1 MATGKIEN
9 LTGEIS
15 YSREHEL
22 TAYDDILT
30 ISSATLSL
38 LKPAG
43 DLMLMQGNDTVTIT
57 NSTIIG
63 DTGVGLL
70 LGSGDDTLTIQNSEI
85 KSRISLASGNDHV
98 VISGSAQ
105 SVVTLTALDPDQ
117 TSIDTDEDL
126 TTLSL
131 GADNDVLE
139 LCSILQGTGVIN
151 FGSGSD
157 TLVFNAGT
165 LNNTG
170 GIANLNNLTVTN
182 LGGTTYR
189 DLELVDAGNR
199 IEWNGNLRGNDN
211 AKWIVLD
218 AVSGTALAEAAF
230 ITDNN
235 VVSNIGFKITNRTFV
250 QTDGGTWEISGRSG
264 NTAFMADDSK
274 VTLYH
279 MVLTENKTGFS
290 GNNTDWNLNKSNISN
305 HSERGAVIT
314 GGSLTF
320 NDLSFTGNAMTYSK
334 LSGQDSFAQGGGLH
348 ITGATVSGQRGYI
361 YRNSANISGF
371 ASTSAKSSAY
381 ISIDSDYY
389 YSSTEKIVSSNDSLK
404 TYAKGG
410 GVYAENAKLFAENMD
425 FASNC
430 ASAFVTGYTFA
441 GATAYARNVLG
452 NKYSYNATA
461 YASADASIGIHAYGG
476 AIFIDSS
483 NLTLEKSNF
492 SNNFVCAYSSNT
504 GGVWAHATSWGG
516 KEMASAFAFADG
528 SINKFAQGGGIYS
541 ENSDLL
547 LTDVKFL
554 GNYASAARTGEYS
567 DYSYGAYATA
577 SASNSSY
584 KSHEIYPIASV
595 SAGKSTAYA
604 ENKVDVTYARG
615 GALFASTGKA
625 ELISAVFS
633 GNRAE
638 ADGGESQ
645 GGAIYADNA
654 VINLTDSTFTG
665 NKARKGGA
673 LYGANNSKFTYA
685 LSNNSMNFLKKITI
699 SGNKADEGGFLYL
712 ENSTADFIIGSNI
725 KLLLADS
732 IAGNGGIIT
741 KSGADMEISAAVSDD
756 SIRWNIASGLLE
768 LSSISRTIN
777 LNNWT
782 IGANAVLRLSALDD
796 TVNMSTDKKIG
807 TLDLGG
813 GSDVI
818 NTGGYSLSEG
828 KLLVSKLIFTGGGRV
843 SSTISTRTAD
853 ASFDITL
860 KDVILDSTI
869 IGGNGNDI
877 IKIIENSTV
886 GGFINLGNGTNT
898 IYATAS
904 TAFKSNLIVGNGNDI
919 LTFTDVSFSNGLT
932 LGDGNNHFTATG
944 DASFADISAGS
955 GDDVFSFSYA
965 QVSGI
970 LNLGGGDNSVTA
982 SSLICLNDVTAGDGN
997 DTISLTGSNNA
1008 STFSGMVDL
1017 GLGDNKLYIEGN
1029 VTGNIDFMLHKG
1041 GTTTAVV
1048 YRGASI
1054 TGKTVSVY
1062 FRPNAE
1068 LKALTLDWSDFSG
1081 DEALDKVRIL
1091 ISSDA
1096 SFSSYEYS
1104 IELYNRVT
1112 DFTINLEE
1120 GYFYQFQAND
1130 EDGWAQRY
1138 LPDIIAPDQV
1148 TGLVWENCIGS
1159 WDIAHDNWGGNGVKQ
1174 YHVEVSA
1181 DAGFGSILYSETV
1194 TATEYAF
1201 AELCNGKYY
1210 WRVRAEDYTGNMS
1223 EWSDVQSFQIGSS
1236 TPGSVPTKS
1245 DFDGNGVSDILFQN
1259 LVDSANPL
1267 GAWMNADKWQWN
1279 GALGAAPKSDWTVY
1293 GAYDFTGDGVCDI
1306 MFRSK
1311 LASTEYAVGYY
1322 DMGDNATFKTMGWG
1336 VTAEWE
1342 LADVG
1347 DFNGSG
1353 RADILWKNSTNGYL
1367 GLWMDGTDQWVALPA
1382 SNLGEGQSIIG
1393 MGDVNGDGCDDILIN
1408 SNGVLGAW
1416 DISGV
1421 INGTE
1426 ATPVWSS
1433 FGINIGSEW
1442 DAFGCADFDGNGK
1455 ADIVLWR
1462 DDDGYV
1468 GTYMNCNVN
1477 DFRGIYPGASKDEWG
1492 LPGFGDYN
1500 GDGCDDVLVRNLA
1513 SGALGYWDGAD
1524 DFKWNEIGSGV
1535 DSTWAVIA

>member
-85 KSRISLASGNDHV
+85 KSRISLASGSDHV

-139 LCSILQGTGVIN
+139 LCSILQGSGVIN

-170 GIANLNNLTVTN
+170 GIANMNNLTVTN

-199 IEWNGNLRGNDN
+199 LEWNGNLRGNDN

-218 AVSGTALAEAAF
+218 AVSETALAEVAF

-250 QTDGGTWEISGRSG
+250 QTDGGTWEISERSG

-320 NDLSFTGNAMTYSK
+320 NDLGFSQNSYHKSVLNNKIEANGGGAYASDI
-334 LSGQDSFAQGGGLH
+334 LVSGSRGFFSNNDILASASASIYAKANGYTTKSLVRTSASAYAQGGGLF
-348 ITGATVSGQRGYI
+348 TNNSTV
-361 YRNSANISGF
+361 
-371 ASTSAKSSAY
+371 T
-381 ISIDSDYY
+381 
-389 YSSTEKIVSSNDSLK
+389 
-404 TYAKGG
+404 
-410 GVYAENAKLFAENMD
+410 
-425 FASNC
+425 
-430 ASAFVTGYTFA
+430 
-441 GATAYARNVLG
+441 
-452 NKYSYNATA
+452 
-461 YASADASIGIHAYGG
+461 
-476 AIFIDSS
+476 
-483 NLTLEKSNF
+483 
-492 SNNFVCAYSSNT
+492 
-504 GGVWAHATSWGG
+504 
-516 KEMASAFAFADG
+516 
-528 SINKFAQGGGIYS
+528 
-541 ENSDLL
+541 
-547 LTDVKFL
+547 LTDVQFN
-554 GNYASAARTGEYS
+554 GNIVSASTKAFAKASSSEYNANYWIYAM
-567 DYSYGAYATA
+567 ATA
-577 SASNSSY
+577 SASAYAQGGGLFTDNSTVTLTDVQFTGNIVSAYASATVSAETHIAFTTAEARSY
-584 KSHEIYPIASV
+584 ASAYAHGGGLFIDNSIITLTGVQFSGNLASASV
-595 SAGKSTAYA
+595 STTLNVYPNTPGSLASAYTTIYA
-604 ENKVDVTYARG
+604 EAKGGGIYASG
-615 GALFASTGKA
+615 GILNADTV
-625 ELISAVFS
+625 IFS
-633 GNRAE
+633 DNHAIADE
-638 ADGGESQ
+638 AQ

-654 VINLTDSTFTG
+654 VVNLTNSIFTG
-665 NKARKGGA
+665 NKAKKGGA
-673 LYGANNSKFTYA
+673 LYGANNSKFTYT
-685 LSNNSMNFLKKITI
+685 LSCDNTNLLKKITI
-699 SGNKADEGGFLYL
+699 SGNMADEGSFLYL
-712 ENSTADFIIGSNI
+712 ENSTADFVIGNNI

-732 IAGNGGIIT
+732 IAGNGGVIT
-741 KSGADMEISAAVSDD
+741 KSGSDMEISAAISDD
-756 SIRWNIASGLLE
+756 SIRWNVASGLLE
-768 LSSISRTIN
+768 LSCISRTIN

-782 IGANAVLRLSALDD
+782 IGANAILRLSSLDD

-828 KLLVSKLIFTGGGRV
+828 KLLVSKLTFTGGGRV

-860 KDVILDSTI
+860 ANVVLDSTI
-869 IGGNGNDI
+869 IGGRGNDI
-877 IKIIENSTV
+877 ITVTQKSTV
-886 GGFINLGNGTNT
+886 GGPM
-898 IYATAS
+898 
-904 TAFKSNLIVGNGNDI
+904 D
-919 LTFTDVSFSNGLT
+919 
-932 LGDGNNHFTATG
+932 LGDGNNVIRATADVTFASRLVLGKGNDILEFTNAVFNSTLALG
-944 DASFADISAGS
+944 D
-955 GDDVFSFSYA
+955 
-965 QVSGI
+965 
-970 LNLGGGDNSVTA
+970 GDNTVNVN
-982 SSLICLNDVTAGDGN
+982 SSLVCHDSISTGNGN

-1029 VTGNIDFMLHKG
+1029 VTGNIDFMIHKG

-1062 FRPNAE
+1062 SRPNAE

-1081 DEALDKVRIL
+1081 DEAWDKVRIL

-1159 WDIAHDNWGGNGVKQ
+1159 WNAAHDNWGGNGVKQ

-1181 DAGFGSILYSETV
+1181 DAGFGSILYSKTV

-1201 AELCNGKYY
+1201 AELSNGKYY

-1223 EWSDVQSFQIGSS
+1223 EWSDVQSFQIGGS
-1236 TPGSVPTKS
+1236 TPGRRPAKS

-1322 DMGDNATFKTMGWG
+1322 DMGDGATFKTMGWG

-1367 GLWMDGTDQWVALPA
+1367 GLWMDGSDQWVALPA

-1524 DFKWNEIGSGV
+1524 EFKWNEIGSGV

>member
-85 KSRISLASGNDHV
+85 KSRISLASGSDHV

-139 LCSILQGTGVIN
+139 LCSILQGSGVIN

-170 GIANLNNLTVTN
+170 GIANMNNLTVTN

-320 NDLSFTGNAMTYSK
+320 NDLGFSQNSYHKSVLNNKIEANGGGAYASDI
-334 LSGQDSFAQGGGLH
+334 LVSGSRGFFSNNDILASASASIYAKANGYTTKSLVRTSASAYAQGGGLF
-348 ITGATVSGQRGYI
+348 TNNSTV
-361 YRNSANISGF
+361 
-371 ASTSAKSSAY
+371 T
-381 ISIDSDYY
+381 
-389 YSSTEKIVSSNDSLK
+389 
-404 TYAKGG
+404 
-410 GVYAENAKLFAENMD
+410 
-425 FASNC
+425 
-430 ASAFVTGYTFA
+430 
-441 GATAYARNVLG
+441 
-452 NKYSYNATA
+452 
-461 YASADASIGIHAYGG
+461 
-476 AIFIDSS
+476 
-483 NLTLEKSNF
+483 
-492 SNNFVCAYSSNT
+492 
-504 GGVWAHATSWGG
+504 
-516 KEMASAFAFADG
+516 
-528 SINKFAQGGGIYS
+528 
-541 ENSDLL
+541 
-547 LTDVKFL
+547 LTDVQFN
-554 GNYASAARTGEYS
+554 GNIVSASTKAFAKASSSEYNANYWIYAM
-567 DYSYGAYATA
+567 ATA
-577 SASNSSY
+577 SASAYAQGGGLFTDNSTVTLTDVQFTGNIVSAYASATVSAETHIAFTTAEARSY
-584 KSHEIYPIASV
+584 ASAYAHGGGLFIDNSIITLTGVQFSGNLASASV
-595 SAGKSTAYA
+595 STTLNVYPNTPGSLASAYTTIYA
-604 ENKVDVTYARG
+604 EAKGGGIYASG
-615 GALFASTGKA
+615 GILNADTV
-625 ELISAVFS
+625 IFS
-633 GNRAE
+633 DNHAIADE
-638 ADGGESQ
+638 AQ

-654 VINLTDSTFTG
+654 VVNLTNSIFTG
-665 NKARKGGA
+665 NKAKKGGA
-673 LYGANNSKFTYA
+673 LYGANNSKFTYT
-685 LSNNSMNFLKKITI
+685 LSCDNTNLLKKITI
-699 SGNKADEGGFLYL
+699 SGNMADEGSFLYL
-712 ENSTADFIIGSNI
+712 ENSTADFVIGNNI

-877 IKIIENSTV
+877 IKIIENSAV
-886 GGFINLGNGTNT
+886 GGFINLGNGTNV
-898 IYATAS
+898 IDAAAS
-904 TAFKSNLIVGNGNDI
+904 VAFKSDLIVGNGNDI

-932 LGDGNNHFTATG
+932 LGDGNNRFTATG
-944 DASFADISAGS
+944 DASLANISAGS

-982 SSLICLNDVTAGDGN
+982 SSLICLNDVTAGNGN
-997 DTISLTGSNNA
+997 DTISLTGSNNV

-1062 FRPNAE
+1062 SHPNAE
-1068 LKALTLDWSDFSG
+1068 LKALTLDWSAFSG
-1081 DEALDKVRIL
+1081 EEALDKVRIL

-1096 SFSSYEYS
+1096 SFSSYEYA

-1138 LPDIIAPDQV
+1138 LPDAIAPDQV
-1148 TGLVWENCIGS
+1148 TGLMWKNGIGS

-1181 DAGFGSILYSETV
+1181 DAGFGSILYSKTV

-1201 AELCNGKYY
+1201 AELSNGKYY

-1223 EWSDVQSFQIGSS
+1223 EWSDVQSFQIGGS
-1236 TPGSVPTKS
+1236 TPGRRPAKS

-1524 DFKWNEIGSGV
+1524 EFKWNEIGSGV

>member
-1 MATGKIEN
+1 MATGKTET
-9 LTGEIS
+9 LTGEIT
-15 YSREHEL
+15 YTREHEL
-22 TAYDDILT
+22 SAYDDVLT
-30 ISSATLSL
+30 ISSATLRL

-43 DLMLMQGNDTVTIT
+43 DLMLMQGDDAVTIV

-63 DTGVGLL
+63 DTGVGVL

-85 KSRISLASGNDHV
+85 RSRISLAGGDDHV
-98 VISGSAQ
+98 IISGSAQ

-131 GADNDVLE
+131 GAGNDILE
-139 LCSILQGTGVIN
+139 LCSILEGTGVIN

-165 LNNTG
+165 LNNSG
-170 GIANLNNLTVTN
+170 GIANLNNLTVTT

-189 DLELVDAGNR
+189 DLELVNAGNR
-199 IEWNGNLRGNDN
+199 IEWNGNLRGSDN
-211 AKWIVLD
+211 AKWIILD
-218 AVSGTALAEAAF
+218 AVSGTAQAEAAF

-235 VVSNIGFKITNRTFV
+235 VVSNIGFRIADRTFV
-250 QTDGGTWEISGRSG
+250 QTDGGTWEISGRSD
-264 NTAFMADDSK
+264 NAAFTANNSK

-290 GNNTDWNLNKSNISN
+290 GSNTDWNLNKSNISN

-320 NDLSFTGNAMTYSK
+320 NDLGFSKNSHHKSVLNNKIEVNGGGVYASGILVSGSEGFFSNNDILASASASIYAKANGYTTKSLVRTSALTY
-334 LSGQDSFAQGGGLH
+334 AQGGGLF
-348 ITGATVSGQRGYI
+348 TDNSTVTLTDVHF
-361 YRNSANISGF
+361 NENIV
-371 ASTSAKSSAY
+371 SAY
-381 ISIDSDYY
+381 ASATASAETHIAFTTAEARSYASAYAHGGGLFTDN
-389 YSSTEKIVSSNDSLK
+389 SSTTLTGVQFSGNLVSASVAKTLNVYPNTPGSLASAYA
-404 TYAKGG
+404 TIYAEAKGG
-410 GVYAENAKLFAENMD
+410 GI
-425 FASNC
+425 
-430 ASAFVTGYTFA
+430 
-441 GATAYARNVLG
+441 
-452 NKYSYNATA
+452 
-461 YASADASIGIHAYGG
+461 YAS
-476 AIFIDSS
+476 
-483 NLTLEKSNF
+483 
-492 SNNFVCAYSSNT
+492 
-504 GGVWAHATSWGG
+504 
-516 KEMASAFAFADG
+516 
-528 SINKFAQGGGIYS
+528 GGIL
-541 ENSDLL
+541 NADTVIFSD
-547 LTDVKFL
+547 
-554 GNYASAARTGEYS
+554 NHA
-567 DYSYGAYATA
+567 
-577 SASNSSY
+577 
-584 KSHEIYPIASV
+584 IA
-595 SAGKSTAYA
+595 
-604 ENKVDVTYARG
+604 D
-615 GALFASTGKA
+615 
-625 ELISAVFS
+625 
-633 GNRAE
+633 E
-638 ADGGESQ
+638 AQ

-654 VINLTDSTFTG
+654 VVNLTDSTFTG
-665 NKARKGGA
+665 NEAKKGGA
-673 LYGANNSKFTYA
+673 LYGANNSKFTYT
-685 LSNNSMNFLKKITI
+685 LSNNSINFLKKITI

-712 ENSTADFIIGSNI
+712 ENSTADFIIGCNI

-741 KSGADMEISAAVSDD
+741 KSGSDMEISAAVSDD

-886 GGFINLGNGTNT
+886 GGFINLGNGTNV
-898 IYATAS
+898 IDAAAS
-904 TAFKSNLIVGNGNDI
+904 VAFKSDLIVGNGNDI
-919 LTFTDVSFSNGLT
+919 LTFTDVSFSNGLA
-932 LGDGNNHFTATG
+932 LGDGNNRFTATG

-982 SSLICLNDVTAGDGN
+982 SSLICLNDVIAGNGN
-997 DTISLTGSNNA
+997 DTISLTGSNNS

-1029 VTGNIDFMLHKG
+1029 ITGKIDFMLHKG

-1062 FRPNAE
+1062 SHPNAE
-1068 LKALTLDWSDFSG
+1068 LRALTLDWSAFSG

-1096 SFSSYEYS
+1096 SFSSYEYA

-1138 LPDIIAPDQV
+1138 LPDAIAPDQV
-1148 TGLVWENCIGS
+1148 TGLMWKNGIGS
-1159 WDIAHDNWGGNGVKQ
+1159 WDTAHDNWGGNGVKQ
-1174 YHVEVSA
+1174 YHIEVSA
-1181 DAGFGSILYSETV
+1181 DSGFDSILYSETV
-1194 TATEYAF
+1194 AVTEYAF
-1201 AELCNGKYY
+1201 AGLSNGKYY
-1210 WRVRAEDYTGNMS
+1210 WRVCAEDYTGNVS
-1223 EWSDVQSFQIGSS
+1223 EWSDVQSFQIDGS
-1236 TPGSVPTKS
+1236 TPGRKGPARS

-1259 LVDSANPL
+1259 LTDPANPL

-1279 GALGAAPKSDWTVY
+1279 GALGAAPLSDWTVY

-1311 LASTEYAVGYY
+1311 LSSTEYAVGYY
-1322 DMGDNATFKTMGWG
+1322 DMGDNGAFKTMGWG

-1347 DFNGSG
+1347 DFNGNG
-1353 RADILWKNSTNGYL
+1353 RADILWKNTTNGYL

-1382 SNLGEGQSIIG
+1382 SNLGAGQSIIG
-1393 MGDVNGDGCDDILIN
+1393 MGDVNGNGCDDILIN

-1416 DISGV
+1416 DISSI

-1426 ATPVWSS
+1426 KTPVWNS
-1433 FGINIGSEW
+1433 FGITIGSEW
-1442 DAFGCADFDGNGK
+1442 EVAGCADFDGNGK

-1462 DDDGYV
+1462 SNDGYI
-1468 GTYMNCNVN
+1468 GTYMNCDVN
-1477 DFRGIYPGASKDEWG
+1477 DFRGIYPGASKSEWG
-1492 LPGFGDYN
+1492 IPGFGDFN
-1500 GDGCDDVLVRNLA
+1500 GDGCDDVLVRNLG

-1524 DFKWNEIGSGV
+1524 GFKWKEIGSGV

>member
-1 MATGKIEN
+1 MAIGTVEN

-30 ISSATLSL
+30 ITSATINL

-98 VISGSAQ
+98 IISGSAQ

-117 TSIDTDEDL
+117 TSIETEEDL
-126 TTLSL
+126 TTLSM
-131 GADNDVLE
+131 GDGDDVLE
-139 LCSILQGTGVIN
+139 LCAILQGNGVIN

-157 TLVFNAGT
+157 TLIFNAGT

-199 IEWNGNLRGNDN
+199 LEWNGNLRGNDN

-483 NLTLEKSNF
+483 NLTLKKSNF

-604 ENKVDVTYARG
+604 ENKVDITYARG

-654 VINLTDSTFTG
+654 VVNLTDSTFTG
-665 NKARKGGA
+665 NEAKKGGA

-712 ENSTADFIIGSNI
+712 ENSSADFIIGSNI

-741 KSGADMEISAAVSDD
+741 KSGSDMEISAAVSDD
-756 SIRWNIASGLLE
+756 SIRWNVVSGLLE
-768 LSSISRTIN
+768 LSCISRTIN

-782 IGANAVLRLSALDD
+782 IGANAILRLSSLDD

-828 KLLVSKLIFTGGGRV
+828 KLLVSKLTFTGGGRV
-843 SSTISTRTAD
+843 SSTIATRTAD

-1062 FRPNAE
+1062 SRPDAN

-1096 SFSSYEYS
+1096 TFSSYEYS

-1112 DFTINLEE
+1112 DFTINVEE
-1120 GYFYQFQAND
+1120 GYFY
-1130 EDGWAQRY
+1130 R
-1138 LPDIIAPDQV
+1138 
-1148 TGLVWENCIGS
+1148 
-1159 WDIAHDNWGGNGVKQ
+1159 
-1174 YHVEVSA
+1174 
-1181 DAGFGSILYSETV
+1181 
-1194 TATEYAF
+1194 
-1201 AELCNGKYY
+1201 
-1210 WRVRAEDYTGNMS
+1210 
-1223 EWSDVQSFQIGSS
+1223 
-1236 TPGSVPTKS
+1236 
-1245 DFDGNGVSDILFQN
+1245 
-1259 LVDSANPL
+1259 
-1267 GAWMNADKWQWN
+1267 
-1279 GALGAAPKSDWTVY
+1279 
-1293 GAYDFTGDGVCDI
+1293 
-1306 MFRSK
+1306 
-1311 LASTEYAVGYY
+1311 
-1322 DMGDNATFKTMGWG
+1322 
-1336 VTAEWE
+1336 
-1342 LADVG
+1342 
-1347 DFNGSG
+1347 
-1353 RADILWKNSTNGYL
+1353 
-1367 GLWMDGTDQWVALPA
+1367 
-1382 SNLGEGQSIIG
+1382 
-1393 MGDVNGDGCDDILIN
+1393 
-1408 SNGVLGAW
+1408 
-1416 DISGV
+1416 
-1421 INGTE
+1421 
-1426 ATPVWSS
+1426 
-1433 FGINIGSEW
+1433 
-1442 DAFGCADFDGNGK
+1442 
-1455 ADIVLWR
+1455 
-1462 DDDGYV
+1462 
-1468 GTYMNCNVN
+1468 
-1477 DFRGIYPGASKDEWG
+1477 
-1492 LPGFGDYN
+1492 
-1500 GDGCDDVLVRNLA
+1500 
-1513 SGALGYWDGAD
+1513 
-1524 DFKWNEIGSGV
+1524 
-1535 DSTWAVIA
+1535 

>member
-139 LCSILQGTGVIN
+139 LCSILQGSGVIN

-170 GIANLNNLTVTN
+170 GIANMNNLTVTN

-279 MVLTENKTGFS
+279 MVLTENQTGFS

-348 ITGATVSGQRGYI
+348 ITGATISGQRGYI

-381 ISIDSDYY
+381 ISINLDNY

-441 GATAYARNVLG
+441 GATAYARNSLG
-452 NKYSYNATA
+452 NKYSYNVTA

-504 GGVWAHATSWGG
+504 GGVGAHATSFGG
-516 KEMASAFAFADG
+516 KEMASAFAFTDG

-554 GNYASAARTGEYS
+554 GNYASAARTGEYR

-577 SASNSSY
+577 SASGSSY
-584 KSHEIYPIASV
+584 KSWEVFPVASV
-595 SAGKSTAYA
+595 SRGNSIAYA
-604 ENKVDVTYARG
+604 ENKVDATYARG
-615 GALFASTGKA
+615 GALFSSAGKV

-633 GNRAE
+633 GNCAAVDSGE
-638 ADGGESQ
+638 AQ

-654 VINLTDSTFTG
+654 VVNLTDSTFTG
-665 NKARKGGA
+665 NEAKKGGA

-685 LSNNSMNFLKKITI
+685 LSNNNMNFLKKVTI

-712 ENSTADFIIGSNI
+712 ENSTADFIIGNNI

-732 IAGNGGIIT
+732 IAGNGGVIT
-741 KSGADMEISAAVSDD
+741 KSGSDMEISAAISDD

-818 NTGGYSLSEG
+818 NTGG
-828 KLLVSKLIFTGGGRV
+828 
-843 SSTISTRTAD
+843 
-853 ASFDITL
+853 
-860 KDVILDSTI
+860 
-869 IGGNGNDI
+869 
-877 IKIIENSTV
+877 
-886 GGFINLGNGTNT
+886 
-898 IYATAS
+898 
-904 TAFKSNLIVGNGNDI
+904 
-919 LTFTDVSFSNGLT
+919 
-932 LGDGNNHFTATG
+932 
-944 DASFADISAGS
+944 
-955 GDDVFSFSYA
+955 
-965 QVSGI
+965 
-970 LNLGGGDNSVTA
+970 
-982 SSLICLNDVTAGDGN
+982 
-997 DTISLTGSNNA
+997 
-1008 STFSGMVDL
+1008 
-1017 GLGDNKLYIEGN
+1017 
-1029 VTGNIDFMLHKG
+1029 
-1041 GTTTAVV
+1041 
-1048 YRGASI
+1048 
-1054 TGKTVSVY
+1054 
-1062 FRPNAE
+1062 
-1068 LKALTLDWSDFSG
+1068 
-1081 DEALDKVRIL
+1081 
-1091 ISSDA
+1091 
-1096 SFSSYEYS
+1096 
-1104 IELYNRVT
+1104 
-1112 DFTINLEE
+1112 
-1120 GYFYQFQAND
+1120 
-1130 EDGWAQRY
+1130 
-1138 LPDIIAPDQV
+1138 
-1148 TGLVWENCIGS
+1148 
-1159 WDIAHDNWGGNGVKQ
+1159 
-1174 YHVEVSA
+1174 
-1181 DAGFGSILYSETV
+1181 
-1194 TATEYAF
+1194 
-1201 AELCNGKYY
+1201 
-1210 WRVRAEDYTGNMS
+1210 
-1223 EWSDVQSFQIGSS
+1223 
-1236 TPGSVPTKS
+1236 
-1245 DFDGNGVSDILFQN
+1245 
-1259 LVDSANPL
+1259 
-1267 GAWMNADKWQWN
+1267 
-1279 GALGAAPKSDWTVY
+1279 
-1293 GAYDFTGDGVCDI
+1293 
-1306 MFRSK
+1306 
-1311 LASTEYAVGYY
+1311 
-1322 DMGDNATFKTMGWG
+1322 
-1336 VTAEWE
+1336 
-1342 LADVG
+1342 
-1347 DFNGSG
+1347 
-1353 RADILWKNSTNGYL
+1353 
-1367 GLWMDGTDQWVALPA
+1367 
-1382 SNLGEGQSIIG
+1382 
-1393 MGDVNGDGCDDILIN
+1393 
-1408 SNGVLGAW
+1408 
-1416 DISGV
+1416 
-1421 INGTE
+1421 
-1426 ATPVWSS
+1426 
-1433 FGINIGSEW
+1433 
-1442 DAFGCADFDGNGK
+1442 
-1455 ADIVLWR
+1455 
-1462 DDDGYV
+1462 
-1468 GTYMNCNVN
+1468 
-1477 DFRGIYPGASKDEWG
+1477 
-1492 LPGFGDYN
+1492 
-1500 GDGCDDVLVRNLA
+1500 
-1513 SGALGYWDGAD
+1513 
-1524 DFKWNEIGSGV
+1524 
-1535 DSTWAVIA
+1535 